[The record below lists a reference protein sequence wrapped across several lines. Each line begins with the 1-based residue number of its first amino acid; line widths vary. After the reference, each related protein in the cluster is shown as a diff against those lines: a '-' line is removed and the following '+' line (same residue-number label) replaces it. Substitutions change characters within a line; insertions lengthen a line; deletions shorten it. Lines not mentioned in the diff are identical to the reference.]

1 MTIASSNMSLH
12 SFLRRVER
20 SRSSVLLLDY
30 DGTIAP
36 FRPDRFRAFPYP
48 GVTELLCEIMETG
61 RTRVAFVT
69 GRRAHD
75 LPPLLDLTPVPEIWG
90 THGRE
95 RLNSDGS
102 YQRQAVDKETLEA
115 LYQADLW
122 VDSIQLHHLAEH
134 KSGSLAVH
142 WRGLSDKE
150 AYEIRHKVL
159 LGWLPI
165 ADRAC
170 LTIEHFD
177 GGVELRPAD
186 CSKADALRAILAE
199 VPLEAPVAYLGDDEP
214 DERVFDAL
222 RDRGLRVLVRP
233 HWRATAADV
242 WLRPPAQLL
251 EFLSD
256 WLDATRTTSLEQS
269 CGPSPVTARKE
280 DMVRASEMNEPAAS
294 DAR

>member
-1 MTIASSNMSLH
+1 MSIASSNMNPH
-12 SFLRRVER
+12 AFLRRVAR

-48 GVTELLCEIMETG
+48 GVTELLSEIMETG
-61 RTRVAFVT
+61 RTRVAFIT

-75 LPPLLDLTPVPEIWG
+75 VPPLLDLTPVPEIWG

-95 RLNSDGS
+95 RLSSDGS
-102 YQRQAVDKETLEA
+102 YQRQAVDDDTLEA

-134 KSGSLAVH
+134 KPGSLAIH

-150 AYEIRHKVL
+150 AYEIRQKVL

-186 CSKADALRAILAE
+186 CSKADAMRAILTE
-199 VPLEAPVAYLGDDEP
+199 VPLDSPVAYLGDDEP
-214 DERVFDAL
+214 DENVFAAL

-233 HWRATAADV
+233 HWRDTTADV
-242 WLRPPAQLL
+242 WLRPPIQLL
-251 EFLSD
+251 EFLRG
-256 WLDATRTTSLEQS
+256 WLDATRTESVDQTQ
-269 CGPSPVTARKE
+269 GPSLFTARE
-280 DMVRASEMNEPAAS
+280 EGALG
-294 DAR
+294 AR